1 MANYQNQQELQMYF
15 KELNNIPVMTPNR
28 ERELS
33 LMMRNGDTTQIQK
46 DRIVKELL
54 EGNLRF
60 VIKIAN
66 KYQNQGMDLVDL
78 ISEGNLGLMKAID
91 NFDWEKEL
99 RFITYAV
106 WWIKQSILEALNENR
121 TIRLPMNILQDIS
134 NAKKLARDTNTEI
147 DDKFTSYAKTISADN
162 WINDE
167 GDTFF
172 NILENKDTPLPDEGI
187 DDENPLK
194 SKLRNAMLVLNAKEK
209 EIIERYFGFD
219 GMPDSFDTLSED
231 FGLTKERIRQIK
243 EKALQ
248 KLRTR
253 NLILN

>member
-91 NFDWEKEL
+91 NFDW
-99 RFITYAV
+99 
-106 WWIKQSILEALNENR
+106 
-121 TIRLPMNILQDIS
+121 
-134 NAKKLARDTNTEI
+134 
-147 DDKFTSYAKTISADN
+147 
-162 WINDE
+162 
-167 GDTFF
+167 
-172 NILENKDTPLPDEGI
+172 
-187 DDENPLK
+187 
-194 SKLRNAMLVLNAKEK
+194 
-209 EIIERYFGFD
+209 
-219 GMPDSFDTLSED
+219 
-231 FGLTKERIRQIK
+231 
-243 EKALQ
+243 
-248 KLRTR
+248 
-253 NLILN
+253 